1 MREGSTASPELEAIA
16 DFLRACVPFDTL
28 DPGELSH
35 AVANI
40 RVSYH
45 RAGEH
50 LPSVS
55 EAPRLSLV
63 RTGAVDI
70 RGADGELMDRCGP
83 GDSFGAGTL
92 LAGRRRDL
100 QLRAIED
107 TLLYNLG
114 EDAFHRLRAQ
124 NRDFERFF
132 HRQQARRLR
141 RAVFTASANQQ
152 LSRRVN
158 DVMTPEPLSCAPDIS
173 VFEAAALMNA
183 RRVSSL
189 LVCDDAT
196 LCGILTDRDLRSRVL
211 GEGRGGDT
219 RVRDVMSREPYTVPC
234 DALVFDA
241 LMTMGE
247 REVHH
252 LPVVRDGRPVG
263 IVTATDLLK
272 AQRSDPVYVIHD
284 ISRAV
289 SADCLADLPE
299 AVRTMTRHWVE
310 SGARPQEVGK
320 MLSSVSDA
328 ATRRLIQLAEEELG
342 PPPVP
347 YAWLGFGSQGRG
359 EQAIGSDQDNALLL
373 NDAFE
378 ACHADYFAA
387 LADRVCNGLA
397 VAGYRLCPGEIMASN
412 PKWRQTLSAWRRIF
426 EGWITAPTS
435 SALMHASIFFDL
447 RCISGDPGLVGQL
460 QAFFLPLTRDNSIFI
475 ACLCENVMQHTPPLG
490 FFRTFLLEKSGDH
503 AKTLDLKHR
512 GVIPIVDIARLNAL
526 AAGIDRI
533 GTLGRL
539 EALAEA
545 GAMTR
550 RDARGLADAY
560 QYISRLRLEHQ
571 ARQLAAGE
579 APDNYMFPDELSA
592 LGREQLREAFELVRD
607 AQKALVMK
615 FGHRTA

>member
-1 MREGSTASPELEAIA
+1 MREGPTSNPELAAIA

-28 DPGELSH
+28 APSELSR
-35 AVANI
+35 AVASV

-45 RAGEH
+45 RAGEQ

-55 EAPRLSLV
+55 DAPRLSLV

-70 RGADGELMDRCGP
+70 RTADGELMDRCGP

-92 LAGRRRDL
+92 LVGQRRDL
-100 QLRAIED
+100 QLRVIED
-107 TLLYNLG
+107 TLLYNLS
-114 EDAFHRLRAQ
+114 EDAFHHLRAR

-152 LSRRVN
+152 LSRQVSE
-158 DVMTPEPLSCAPDIS
+158 VMTPDPLSCPPGIS

-189 LVCDDAT
+189 LVCERER

-211 GEGRGGDT
+211 GERLAGET
-219 RVRDVMSREPYTVPC
+219 RVSEVMSREPHTIPA

-241 LMTMGE
+241 LMTMSE

-252 LPVVRDGRPVG
+252 LPVVREGCPVG

-284 ISRAV
+284 ISRAA
-289 SADCLADLPE
+289 SADALADVPE

-310 SGARPQEVGK
+310 SGARAQEVGK

-328 ATRRLIQLAEEELG
+328 ATRRLIRLAEQELG
-342 PPPVP
+342 PAPVP
-347 YAWLGFGSQGRG
+347 YAWLAFGSQGRQ
-359 EQAIGSDQDNALLL
+359 EQAIGADQDNALLL
-373 NDAFE
+373 SDAFE
-378 ACHADYFAA
+378 PCHAEYFSA

-397 VAGYRLCPGEIMASN
+397 VAGYRLCPGDIMASN
-412 PKWRQTLSAWRRIF
+412 PKWRQTLAAWRSIF
-426 EGWITAPTS
+426 ERWITAPTS

-447 RCISGDPGLVGQL
+447 RCISGDADLVAQL
-460 QAFFLPLTRDNSIFI
+460 QASYLPLTRDNSIFI
-475 ACLCENVMQHTPPLG
+475 ACLCENVLKHTPPLG

-526 AAGIDRI
+526 AAGIARV
-533 GTLGRL
+533 GTLARL

-571 ARQLAAGE
+571 ARQLGAAE